1 MCSQKSSLGLNP
13 EKTKKEEKREI
24 EMVKTKY
31 PVFKCLHRG
40 EKGFTLIEL
49 IIVVAI
55 LGILAAVII
64 PNITKFLGVG
74 QKGAAQGELG
84 TVQQGAYAAM
94 AEQGVGSIDGGTVN
108 AGNGTVN
115 AIPAIDLALY
125 LQGGLLGLKGSW
137 NVTPSGLVTYGTYP
151 NYAAIAIG
159 ATYWEY
165 TFTTTANWT
174 QKTR

>member
-1 MCSQKSSLGLNP
+1 
-13 EKTKKEEKREI
+13 
-24 EMVKTKY
+24 MVKTKY
-31 PVFKCLHRG
+31 PLFKCLHRG

-94 AEQGVGSIDGGTVN
+94 AEKGVGAVTGGNVSSGGGIINTNVP
-108 AGNGTVN
+108 V
-115 AIPAIDLALY
+115 IDLTDY
-125 LQGGLLGLKGSW
+125 MQGGLAGLKGRW
-137 NVTPSGLVTYGTYP
+137 VVTTAGLVSTGTYP
-151 NYAAIAIG
+151 DVTSLATG
-159 ATYWEY
+159 ATYWVY
-165 TFTTTANWT
+165 DSSNVTSPWNPAT
-174 QKTR
+174 K

>member
-1 MCSQKSSLGLNP
+1 MP
-13 EKTKKEEKREI
+13 
-24 EMVKTKY
+24 KTKY
-31 PVFKCLHRG
+31 PLFKCMHRG

-94 AEQGVGSIDGGTVN
+94 AEQGVGAVDGGEVFATQ
-108 AGNGTVN
+108 GQIN
-115 AIPAIDLALY
+115 AIPLINLQDY
-125 LQGGLLGLKGSW
+125 LQGGLAGLKGSW
-137 NVTPSGLVTYGTYP
+137 NITASGLVSYGTYP
-151 NYAAIAIG
+151 DYDAISAGANYWQYD
-159 ATYWEY
+159 ATGNG
-165 TFTTTANWT
+165 TASWT
-174 QKTR
+174 QLTK

>member
-1 MCSQKSSLGLNP
+1 
-13 EKTKKEEKREI
+13 
-24 EMVKTKY
+24 MVKTKY

-94 AEQGVGSIDGGTVN
+94 AEQGVGAVTGGTVN
-108 AGNGTVN
+108 SLNGVINTVPPIN
-115 AIPAIDLALY
+115 LQDY
-125 LQGGLLGLKGSW
+125 MQGGLGGLKGSW
-137 NVTPSGLVTYGTYP
+137 NVTANGLISYGTYP
-151 NYAAIAIG
+151 DYTAIATG
-159 ATYWEY
+159 ANYWLY
-165 TFTTTANWT
+165 SGGNWT
-174 QKTR
+174 QLQKP

>member
-1 MCSQKSSLGLNP
+1 ML
-13 EKTKKEEKREI
+13 
-24 EMVKTKY
+24 KTKY

-84 TVQQGAYAAM
+84 TIQQGVYAAM
-94 AEQGVGSIDGGTVN
+94 AEKGVGAIDGGNVTSLQ
-108 AGNGTVN
+108 GQIN
-115 AIPAIDLALY
+115 AIPLINLGPTVTDPLGY

-137 NVTPSGLVTYGTYP
+137 TVLPSGSISFGTYP
-151 NYAAIAIG
+151 DYDTLAIG
-159 ATYWEY
+159 ATYWQY
-165 TFTTTANWT
+165 SFTTVANWT
-174 QKTR
+174 QLTR

>member
-1 MCSQKSSLGLNP
+1 
-13 EKTKKEEKREI
+13 
-24 EMVKTKY
+24 MVKTKY
-31 PVFKCLHRG
+31 PMFKSLHRG

-94 AEQGVGSIDGGTVN
+94 AEQGVGAVEGSAVHGAVTASQGVINTLPPINLQD
-108 AGNGTVN
+108 
-115 AIPAIDLALY
+115 Y
-125 LQGGLLGLKGSW
+125 MQGGLVGLKGSW
-137 NVTPSGLVTYGTYP
+137 NVTATGLVTYGTYP
-151 NYAAIAIG
+151 DYAVIATGANYWMYDASSG
-159 ATYWEY
+159 TG
-165 TFTTTANWT
+165 NWT
-174 QKTR
+174 QKQK

>member
-1 MCSQKSSLGLNP
+1 MS
-13 EKTKKEEKREI
+13 
-24 EMVKTKY
+24 KTKY
-31 PVFKCLHRG
+31 PIFKCLHRG

-94 AEQGVGSIDGGTVN
+94 AERGVGAVDGGNVSASGGVIN
-108 AGNGTVN
+108 AD
-115 AIPAIDLALY
+115 PAINLGDY
-125 LQGGLLGLKGSW
+125 MQGGLVGLKGAW
-137 NVTPSGLVTYGTYP
+137 EVTPSGLVDYGTYP
-151 NYAAIAIG
+151 DVSGLSPG

-165 TFTTTANWT
+165 DSSNVTSPWT
-174 QKTR
+174 QLTA

>member
-1 MCSQKSSLGLNP
+1 
-13 EKTKKEEKREI
+13 
-24 EMVKTKY
+24 MVKTKY
-31 PVFKCLHRG
+31 PMFKCLHRG

-94 AEQGVGSIDGGTVN
+94 AEKGVGAIDGGSINSGEGTLN
-108 AGNGTVN
+108 ADPPIELG
-115 AIPAIDLALY
+115 DY
-125 LQGGLLGLKGSW
+125 LQGGLAGLKGSW
-137 NVTPSGLVTYGTYP
+137 NVTAPGLVAYGTYP
-151 NYAAIAIG
+151 DVTTLSTG

-165 TFTTTANWT
+165 NSANITSPWT
-174 QKTR
+174 QLTR

>member
-1 MCSQKSSLGLNP
+1 M
-13 EKTKKEEKREI
+13 T
-24 EMVKTKY
+24 KTKY

-94 AEQGVGSIDGGTVN
+94 AEKGVGAIDGGNVSAAAGTIN
-108 AGNGTVN
+108 ANPQ
-115 AIPAIDLALY
+115 ILLQEY
-125 LQGGLLGLKGSW
+125 LQGGLAGLKGAW
-137 NVTPSGLVTYGTYP
+137 AVTPTGLVDYGTYP
-151 NYAAIAIG
+151 DVSTLSTG

-165 TFTTTANWT
+165 DSTNVTSPWT
-174 QKTR
+174 QLTA

>member
-1 MCSQKSSLGLNP
+1 ML
-13 EKTKKEEKREI
+13 
-24 EMVKTKY
+24 KTKY
-31 PVFKCLHRG
+31 PIFKCLHKG
-40 EKGFTLIEL
+40 ERGFTLIEL

-94 AEQGVGSIDGGTVN
+94 AEQGVGAVDGAEVFATQGQIN
-108 AGNGTVN
+108 ADPLIN
-115 AIPAIDLALY
+115 LADY

-137 NVTPSGLVTYGTYP
+137 NVTPSGLVDYGTYP
-151 NYAAIAIG
+151 DIDAIASG

-165 TFTTTANWT
+165 SFTTTANWT
-174 QKTR
+174 QSTKP

>member
-1 MCSQKSSLGLNP
+1 MSIKQLTGAKSR
-13 EKTKKEEKREI
+13 KIKKGGKRVK
-24 EMVKTKY
+24 MLKTKY
-31 PVFKCLHRG
+31 PMFKCLHRG

-94 AEQGVGSIDGGTVN
+94 AEQGVGAVVGGTVN
-108 AGNGTVN
+108 SGNGVVN
-115 AIPAIDLALY
+115 TLPPIDLTDY
-125 LQGGLLGLKGSW
+125 MQGGLGGLKGSW

-151 NYAAIAIG
+151 DYAAIASG
-159 ATYWEY
+159 ANYWEY
-165 TFTTTANWT
+165 VAAVNGTATWT
-174 QKTR
+174 QLTK

>member
-1 MCSQKSSLGLNP
+1 ML
-13 EKTKKEEKREI
+13 
-24 EMVKTKY
+24 KTKY
-31 PVFKCLHRG
+31 PIFKSLHRG

-84 TVQQGAYAAM
+84 TIQQGVYAAM
-94 AEQGVGSIDGGTVN
+94 AEQGVGAVDGGEVN
-108 AGNGTVN
+108 SGQGVIN
-115 AIPAIDLALY
+115 ADPAINLGEY
-125 LQGGLLGLKGSW
+125 LQGNLGGLKGSW
-137 NVTPSGLVTYGTYP
+137 NVTAPGLVNYGTYP
-151 NYAAIAIG
+151 DFDAISSG

-165 TFTTTANWT
+165 TLTPNPTWEQLT
-174 QKTR
+174 K

>member
-1 MCSQKSSLGLNP
+1 MP
-13 EKTKKEEKREI
+13 
-24 EMVKTKY
+24 KTKY

-94 AEQGVGSIDGGTVN
+94 AEQGVGAITGGNVSSSSGVIN
-108 AGNGTVN
+108 SNPPV
-115 AIPAIDLALY
+115 IDLDAY
-125 LQGGLLGLKGSW
+125 LQGGLAGLKGTW
-137 NVTPSGLVTYGTYP
+137 DVTTSGLVDFGTYP
-151 NYAAIAIG
+151 DYATLAAGANYWQYD
-159 ATYWEY
+159 ATNG
-165 TFTTTANWT
+165 TATWT
-174 QKTR
+174 QLTK

>member
-1 MCSQKSSLGLNP
+1 MP
-13 EKTKKEEKREI
+13 
-24 EMVKTKY
+24 KTKY
-31 PVFKCLHRG
+31 PIFRCLHRG

-94 AEQGVGSIDGGTVN
+94 AEQGVGAVDGGVVSLL
-108 AGNGTVN
+108 NGGVIN
-115 AIPAIDLALY
+115 AIPAIDLKDY
-125 LQGGLLGLKGSW
+125 MQGGIGGLKGAW
-137 NVTPSGLVTYGTYP
+137 NVSQTGLVVYGTYP
-151 NYAAIAIG
+151 DFAAIVAG
-159 ATYWEY
+159 ANYWEY
-165 TFTTTANWT
+165 DATGNGTAVWT
-174 QKTR
+174 QLTK

>member
-1 MCSQKSSLGLNP
+1 M
-13 EKTKKEEKREI
+13 T
-24 EMVKTKY
+24 KTKY
-31 PVFKCLHRG
+31 PMFKCLHRG

-84 TVQQGAYAAM
+84 TIQQGAYAAM
-94 AEQGVGSIDGGTVN
+94 AEQGVGAVLGGTVSS
-108 AGNGTVN
+108 ANGVINTL
-115 AIPAIDLALY
+115 PPIDLTNY
-125 LQGGLLGLKGSW
+125 MQGGLAGLKGSW
-137 NVTPSGLVTYGTYP
+137 NVTAPGLVDYGTYP
-151 NYAAIAIG
+151 DYAVISPG

-165 TFTTTANWT
+165 TLTPTPTWT
-174 QKTR
+174 QLTKP

>member
-1 MCSQKSSLGLNP
+1 MP
-13 EKTKKEEKREI
+13 
-24 EMVKTKY
+24 KTKY
-31 PVFKCLHRG
+31 PLFKCMHRG

-94 AEQGVGSIDGGTVN
+94 AEVGVGAVDGGEVN
-108 AGNGTVN
+108 ATTGSIN
-115 AIPAIDLALY
+115 ADPAIDLEDY
-125 LQGGLLGLKGSW
+125 LQGGLVGLKGAW
-137 NVTPSGLVTYGTYP
+137 NVTATGLVSYGTYP
-151 NYAAIAIG
+151 DYDIIVAG
-159 ATYWEY
+159 ANYWEY
-165 TFTTTANWT
+165 DASSGTGVWT
-174 QKTR
+174 QLQK

>member
-1 MCSQKSSLGLNP
+1 MP
-13 EKTKKEEKREI
+13 
-24 EMVKTKY
+24 KTKY
-31 PVFKCLHRG
+31 PLFKCMHRG

-94 AEQGVGSIDGGTVN
+94 AERGVGAVEGSVVYGDVTATQGYINDQGGAYEIN
-108 AGNGTVN
+108 LQ
-115 AIPAIDLALY
+115 DY
-125 LQGGLLGLKGSW
+125 MQGGLAGLKGAW
-137 NVTPSGLVTYGTYP
+137 AINASGLVDAGTYP
-151 NYAAIAIG
+151 NYTDISSG
-159 ATYWEY
+159 ATYWSY
-165 TFTTTANWT
+165 TALPVPAWQQLT
-174 QKTR
+174 KP

>member
-1 MCSQKSSLGLNP
+1 M
-13 EKTKKEEKREI
+13 T
-24 EMVKTKY
+24 KTKY

-84 TVQQGAYAAM
+84 TVQQGTYAAM
-94 AEQGVGSIDGGTVN
+94 AEKGVGAVEGAAVHG
-108 AGNGTVN
+108 
-115 AIPAIDLALY
+115 AITAAQGDINTDPAINLGEY

-137 NVTPSGLVTYGTYP
+137 NVTATGLVDYGTYP
-151 NYAAIAIG
+151 EFALLASG
-159 ATYWEY
+159 ANYWEY
-165 TFTTTANWT
+165 VSGNWT
-174 QKTR
+174 QLQKP

>member
-1 MCSQKSSLGLNP
+1 ML
-13 EKTKKEEKREI
+13 
-24 EMVKTKY
+24 KTKY

-84 TVQQGAYAAM
+84 TIQQGVYAAM
-94 AEQGVGSIDGGTVN
+94 AEQGLGSINPVN
-108 AGNGTVN
+108 PITSLNGVLN
-115 AIPAIDLALY
+115 PATNTTPVIDLTDY
-125 LQGGLLGLKGSW
+125 VQGGLAGLKGAW
-137 NVTPSGLVTYGTYP
+137 AINATGLVDSGTYP
-151 NYAAIAIG
+151 DYDVISTG
-159 ATYWEY
+159 ATYWTY
-165 TFTTTANWT
+165 NAWPIPTWT
-174 QKTR
+174 SGKK

>member
-1 MCSQKSSLGLNP
+1 MP
-13 EKTKKEEKREI
+13 
-24 EMVKTKY
+24 KTKY

-94 AEQGVGSIDGGTVN
+94 AEQGVGAVTGGTVS
-108 AGNGTVN
+108 AGNGTIN
-115 AIPAIDLALY
+115 TDPAIDLGDY
-125 LQGGLLGLKGSW
+125 MQGGLTGLKGSW
-137 NVTPSGLVTYGTYP
+137 NVTPSGLVDYGTYP
-151 NYAAIAIG
+151 DFDAISSG

-165 TFTTTANWT
+165 SFTTTANWT
-174 QKTR
+174 QLTKP

>member
-1 MCSQKSSLGLNP
+1 ML
-13 EKTKKEEKREI
+13 
-24 EMVKTKY
+24 KTKY

-94 AEQGVGSIDGGTVN
+94 AEQGVGAVDGGEVYALQGQIN
-108 AGNGTVN
+108 AVPLIN
-115 AIPAIDLALY
+115 LAEY

-137 NVTPSGLVTYGTYP
+137 NVTPSGLVMYGTYP
-151 NYAAIAIG
+151 DYDAISTG
-159 ATYWEY
+159 ATYWLY
-165 TFTTTANWT
+165 TFSTTANWT
-174 QKTR
+174 QLTK

>member
-1 MCSQKSSLGLNP
+1 ML
-13 EKTKKEEKREI
+13 
-24 EMVKTKY
+24 KTKY
-31 PVFKCLHRG
+31 PIFKCLHRG

-94 AEQGVGSIDGGTVN
+94 AEQGVGAVDGGTVN
-108 AGNGTVN
+108 AAQGQIN
-115 AIPAIDLALY
+115 AVPLIDLGNY
-125 LQGGLLGLKGSW
+125 MQGGLLGLKGAW
-137 NVTPSGLVTYGTYP
+137 NVSQSGLVVYGTYP
-151 NYAAIAIG
+151 DYSAITSG
-159 ATYWEY
+159 ANYWEY
-165 TFTTTANWT
+165 DATGNGTANWT
-174 QKTR
+174 QLTK

>member
-1 MCSQKSSLGLNP
+1 MPK
-13 EKTKKEEKREI
+13 
-24 EMVKTKY
+24 VKY
-31 PVFKCLHRG
+31 PVFKSLHRG

-94 AEQGVGSIDGGTVN
+94 AEQGVG
-108 AGNGTVN
+108 
-115 AIPAIDLALY
+115 AIEGSAVHGLVTATQGDINTNPAINLEDY
-125 LQGGLLGLKGSW
+125 VQGGLAGLKGAW
-137 NVTPSGLVTYGTYP
+137 NVTASGLIASGTYP
-151 NYAAIAIG
+151 DESTLASG

-165 TFTTTANWT
+165 TTTPTPTWTA
-174 QKTR
+174 KTK

>member
-1 MCSQKSSLGLNP
+1 ML
-13 EKTKKEEKREI
+13 
-24 EMVKTKY
+24 KTKY

-84 TVQQGAYAAM
+84 TVQQGTYAAM
-94 AEQGVGSIDGGTVN
+94 AEKGVGAVEGSAVHGAVTATQGVINTV
-108 AGNGTVN
+108 
-115 AIPAIDLALY
+115 PAINLGEY
-125 LQGGLLGLKGSW
+125 LQGGLAGLKGSW
-137 NVTPSGLVTYGTYP
+137 NVTATGLVNYGTYP
-151 NYAAIAIG
+151 EYAALASG
-159 ATYWEY
+159 ANYWEY
-165 TFTTTANWT
+165 DSGNWT
-174 QKTR
+174 QLQKP